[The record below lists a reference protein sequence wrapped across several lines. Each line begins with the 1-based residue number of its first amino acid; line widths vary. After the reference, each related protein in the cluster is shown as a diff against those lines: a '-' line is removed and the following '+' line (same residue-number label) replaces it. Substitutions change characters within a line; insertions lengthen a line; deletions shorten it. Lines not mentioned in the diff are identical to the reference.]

1 MVQLGETSDQ
11 IGTTRRIYLSL
22 LRQIEAGVFA
32 VGMSL
37 PSSRSL
43 AEELGVSRTTV
54 TAAFDQLISEGY
66 VRASQGKRPTVASA
80 GRPGQIKQDRD
91 RHFADRPLSDYATR
105 AMALRSNSSAGR
117 PLLKFDFRYG
127 DLASDDFPH
136 AAWRKALTATFLTHR
151 ERQAYD
157 DPAGNIALRK
167 ALHGYVWRSRGII
180 CDLEQIIVVN
190 GSQQALDLCARVLV
204 NPDDKVV
211 LEDPCYA
218 MARNVLIAVGATA
231 VAVPCDDQGM
241 DTTLLPDADDVAL
254 AYVTPSHQF
263 PLGGVLPVGR
273 RQAVMGW
280 ARSSKAYVVEDDYDG
295 EYRYDVSPIPPLY
308 LLGEGRVIYV
318 GTVSKTLS
326 PALRL
331 GYMVLPKALVGAFI
345 HCKQFADRHTAT
357 FEQEALAFL
366 LTTGAYERHVR
377 RMRRANA
384 KRREVLLTAMAEGFG
399 DEVEIVGTSAGLHVV
414 VWFNHLKAQD
424 EEDLA
429 TRARAS
435 DIGIYPVSRLYSS
448 AAEPRAGF
456 VFGYASMP
464 TPLITKAIKRLYSL
478 FGLTKNE

>member
-1 MVQLGETSDQ
+1 LVQFGETSDQ
-11 IGTTRRIYLSL
+11 VGTTRRIYLSL

-32 VGMSL
+32 VGASL
-37 PSSRSL
+37 PSSRLL

-66 VRASQGKRPTVASA
+66 ARASQGKRLTVASV

-91 RHFADRPLSDYATR
+91 RHVVKRPLSDYATR
-105 AMALRSNSSAGR
+105 AMASPANSSAGR

-127 DLASDDFPH
+127 DLASGDFPQ

-151 ERQAYD
+151 ARQAYD

-180 CDLEQIIVVN
+180 CDPDQIIVVN

-204 NPDDKVV
+204 NPGDKVV

-218 MARNVLIAVGATA
+218 MARNVMIAVGATA
-231 VAVPCDDQGM
+231 VAVPCDAQGM
-241 DTTLLPDADDVAL
+241 DTALLPDVGDFAL

-273 RQAVMGW
+273 RQALMEW
-280 ARSSKAYVVEDDYDG
+280 ARASGAYVVEDDYDG

-308 LLGEGRVIYV
+308 QLGEGRVIYV
-318 GTVSKTLS
+318 GTASKTLS

-331 GYMVLPKALVGAFI
+331 GYMILPKALVGPFV
-345 HCKQFADRHTAT
+345 HCKQFADRHTST
-357 FEQEALAFL
+357 YEQEALASL

-384 KRREVLLTAMAEGFG
+384 KRREVFLTTMAETFG

-414 VWFNHLKAQD
+414 VWFNHLKAQ
-424 EEDLA
+424 EEDNLA
-429 TRARAS
+429 TRARENGV
-435 DIGIYPVSRLYSS
+435 GIYPVSRLYST
-448 AAEPRAGF
+448 ATEPRAGF

-464 TPLITKAIKRLYSL
+464 TLSIITGVNQLAGLFRL
-478 FGLTKNE
+478 GRN

>member
-1 MVQLGETSDQ
+1 MVQFGETSAQ
-11 IGTTRRIYLSL
+11 TGTTRRIYLSL

-32 VGMSL
+32 VSTSL

-54 TAAFDQLISEGY
+54 TAAFEQLISEGY
-66 VRASQGKRPTVASA
+66 VRVSQGKRPTVTSI
-80 GRPGQIKQDRD
+80 GRPGPIAQDCD
-91 RHFADRPLSDYATR
+91 RHGADRSLSDYATR

-117 PLLKFDFRYG
+117 QLLQFDFRYG
-127 DLASDDFPH
+127 DLASDDFPQ
-136 AAWRKALTATFLTHR
+136 AAWRKAMTATFLTHR

-167 ALHGYVWRSRGII
+167 ALHGYVWRSRGIM
-180 CDLEQIIVVN
+180 CDLDQIVVVN

-204 NPDDKVV
+204 NPGDKVV

-218 MARNVLIAVGATA
+218 MARNVMIAVGATA
-231 VAVPCDDQGM
+231 VPVPCDDHGM
-241 DTTLLPDADDVAL
+241 DTALLPDADDVAL

-273 RQAVMGW
+273 RHALMEW
-280 ARSSKAYVVEDDYDG
+280 ARSYRAYVVEDDYDG

-331 GYMVLPKALVGAFI
+331 GYMVLPKALVGAFV
-345 HCKQFADRHTAT
+345 HCKQFADRHTPS
-357 FEQEALAFL
+357 FEQKALASL

-384 KRREVLLTAMAEGFG
+384 QRREVFLTAMAETFG
-399 DEVEIVGTSAGLHVV
+399 GEVEIVGTSAGLHVV
-414 VWFNHLKAQD
+414 VWFNQLKAQH
-424 EEDLA
+424 EEDFA
-429 TRARAS
+429 TRARENGV
-435 DIGIYPVSRLYSS
+435 GIYPVSRLYST
-448 AAEPRAGF
+448 ATEPRAGF
-456 VFGYASMP
+456 IFGYASMP
-464 TPLITKAIKRLYSL
+464 VSSISEGVNHLASL
-478 FGLTKNE
+478 FSLGRN